1 MKEFLTLCA
10 LELRSFYGINKFRH
24 TKDKKEKKRFYLI
37 AAAMVYLMLLVVGYA
52 GALVFGLCSAGLG
65 DIVVSYLTVI
75 SSLLIFSFGIFKA
88 GHMIFGS
95 KGYDILAS
103 MPIRPRSIVL
113 SRFAA
118 MYTEDLVLTLI
129 ILMPGASV
137 YAVMQKADAMF
148 YITVTVGAL
157 FIPAIPLVISTF
169 IGTLITAISSRMK
182 RKSLVQTVL
191 SVALI
196 FGVLISSFSFSEVD
210 PEKLAEIAENIGEM
224 LVKVYPPA
232 GWLAEGLLGMAL
244 FAAVSVVFMA
254 VCIFMTSKIF
264 AGVMRGLATVSAKH
278 DYKISALES
287 RGVLKAL
294 YIREFKRYFSSSIY
308 VTNTIVGPIM
318 GTIASGAIC
327 FVGMETVTASIP
339 FEIGR
344 LIPFAI
350 AGIFCMMTTSSTSVS
365 MEGKNIW
372 IVKSLPIPAKTW
384 LDAKIL
390 LNLSLML
397 PFFIISEVFL
407 IIALHPSVIEL
418 LWLILIPMLV
428 MLFSTVFGI
437 TVNLKIHSFDWEKE
451 EQIVK
456 QSASAALGG
465 FAGFFLAA
473 VLGAAVFIIPF
484 SYTEIAVCVLL
495 TIGTWV
501 LYCNNNKAKI
511 EEL

>member
-24 TKDKKEKKRFYLI
+24 TKDKKEKNRFRLLAVAIVYLI
-37 AAAMVYLMLLVVGYA
+37 LLAVGYV

-65 DIVVSYLTVI
+65 SIVIPYLTVLA
-75 SSLLIFSFGIFKA
+75 SMLVLAFGIFKA

-113 SRFAA
+113 SRFVA
-118 MYTEDLVLTLI
+118 MYIEDAFLTTVIFLPGTAVYAF
-129 ILMPGASV
+129 LQSPGAL
-137 YAVMQKADAMF
+137 F
-148 YITVTVGAL
+148 YLTVTVGAL
-157 FIPAIPLVISTF
+157 FIPAIPLVISTL

-182 RKSLVQTVL
+182 RKSLVQIVL

-196 FGVLISSFSFSEVD
+196 VGALISSFSFPEVD

-232 GWLAEGLLGMAL
+232 GWLADGLLGMAL
-244 FAAVSVVFMA
+244 FAAVSVAFMA
-254 VCIFMTSKIF
+254 VCIFVTSKIF

-308 VTNTIVGPIM
+308 VTNTIVGPII

-350 AGIFCMMTTSSTSVS
+350 AGIFCMMTTSSISIS
-365 MEGKNIW
+365 MEGKQIW
-372 IVKSLPIPAKTW
+372 AVKSLPIPAKTW
-384 LDAKIL
+384 LDSKIL

-397 PFFIISEVFL
+397 PFYIISEVFL
-407 IIALHPSVIEL
+407 IIALRPYVIEL
-418 LWLILIPMLV
+418 LWLILIPALL